1 MDVTNERSHDW
12 ERIERLPEFHELVA
26 RRRRF
31 VLPATVFFLLWYF
44 GFIVLAGY
52 AEDFMGQ
59 SIYEGFTV
67 GYGLALTQFVVVAV
81 LGLSY
86 LRYSEREL
94 DPLRVRIAEQ
104 AAAPAPAQDVPADAH
119 AVHEGRFDR
128 PPPEGGTSP
137 VAPGAP
143 APGAPAHEREAE
155 R

>member
-1 MDVTNERSHDW
+1 MDGTNGRSVDW
-12 ERIERLPEFHELVA
+12 ERIERLPEFRELVA

-31 VLPATVFFLLWYF
+31 VLPATAFFLVWYF

-52 AEDFMGQ
+52 AEDFMGT

-67 GYGLALTQFVVVAV
+67 GYALALTQFVVVGV

-86 LRYSEREL
+86 LRYAEREL

-104 AAAPAPAQDVPADAH
+104 ATGFADTEAEVTADAH

-128 PPPEGGTSP
+128 PPPET
-137 VAPGAP
+137 ATRPGAP
-143 APGAPAHEREAE
+143 T
-155 R
+155 

>member
-1 MDVTNERSHDW
+1 MDVTNGRAHDW
-12 ERIERLPEFHELVA
+12 ERIERLPEFRELVA

-31 VLPATVFFLLWYF
+31 VLPATAFFLFWYF

-81 LGLSY
+81 LGLWY
-86 LRYSEREL
+86 LRYSERHL
-94 DPLRVRIAEQ
+94 DPLRVRLAEQ
-104 AAAPAPAQDVPADAH
+104 AEAAAAPGRPDAAPDPN

-128 PPPEGGTSP
+128 PPPEAGTAP
-137 VAPGAP
+137 AAPGGREASP
-143 APGAPAHEREAE
+143 EAE

>member
-1 MDVTNERSHDW
+1 MDVTNGRSHDW
-12 ERIERLPEFHELVA
+12 ERIERLPEFRDLVA

-31 VLPATVFFLLWYF
+31 VLPATAFFLLWYF

-52 AEDFMGQ
+52 AEEFMGQ

-104 AAAPAPAQDVPADAH
+104 AAAPVTAEAALTADAN

-128 PPPEGGTSP
+128 PPPEAGT
-137 VAPGAP
+137 AP
-143 APGAPAHEREAE
+143 APGTSGREPEAE